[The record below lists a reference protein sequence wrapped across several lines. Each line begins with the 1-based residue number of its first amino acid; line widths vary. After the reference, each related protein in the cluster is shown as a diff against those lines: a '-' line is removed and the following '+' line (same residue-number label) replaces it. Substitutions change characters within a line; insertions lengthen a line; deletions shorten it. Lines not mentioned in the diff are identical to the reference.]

1 MLRKRVDAPRKSGDR
16 YKVGYRR
23 PPISTRFQPGQSGNP
38 KGRPKGARN
47 NVSMAQDALEQTI
60 RVRTNGTAQIMTVR
74 EAAYRRLA
82 ERAVGGDLKALQF
95 LLGLENQQDPAGSS
109 QPDADMFS
117 NRALEIVED
126 FLDRRR
132 HAKGDSH
139 EKNRT
144 R

>member
-1 MLRKRVDAPRKSGDR
+1 
-16 YKVGYRR
+16 
-23 PPISTRFQPGQSGNP
+23 
-38 KGRPKGARN
+38 
-47 NVSMAQDALEQTI
+47 MAQDALEQTI

-109 QPDADMFS
+109 QSNTEMFS
-117 NRALEIVED
+117 DRALEIVKD

-132 HAKGDSH
+132 RVKGDGH
-139 EKNRT
+139 EKTRT
-144 R
+144 G